1 MPWFK
6 VECRAWLDGTR
17 NLDPAIR
24 GIYID
29 ILCLIYDLGRPVPD
43 DERWISHQ
51 LHIGPRRWRAA
62 RDVLMACGKLV
73 ASQHGLTT
81 EDAQLELENREIRQ
95 RINAENGAKRARKN
109 SENSDFSNVSNE
121 RANRMGQQNGL
132 YACARENLESES
144 DIDSDLNGSDGIDD
158 RPLPIPLTWRTG
170 DLEFLHSAVPSEP
183 LHELVRWLRRLEDAL
198 GADAVTAALQSAR
211 PRIEAGDVKHV
222 LQYVTIAAKNWG
234 HLGGSKQRAP
244 RARGSARPHG

>member
-6 VECRAWLDGTR
+6 VECRTWLDGTR
-17 NLDPAIR
+17 DLDPAIR

-29 ILCLIYDLGRPVPD
+29 VLCLIYDRGGPVPD

-51 LHIGPRRWRAA
+51 LHISLRRWRAA

-73 ASQHGLTT
+73 ASQHGLIT
-81 EDAQLELENREIRQ
+81 EEAKIELENREIRQ
-95 RINAENGAKRARKN
+95 RINAENGAKNARKN
-109 SENSDFSNVSNE
+109 HENSNFVNVSNQ
-121 RANRMGQQNGL
+121 RADRTAQQNSF

-144 DIDSDLNGSDGIDD
+144 DIDSDLNGPNGIDD
-158 RPLPIPLTWRTG
+158 RPLRIPQTWRTH
-170 DLEFLHSAVPSEP
+170 DLEFLLSAAPSEKP
-183 LHELVRWLRRLEDAL
+183 HELVRWLWLLEDAL

-222 LQYVTIAAKNWG
+222 LQYVTTAANNWR
-234 HLGGSKQRAP
+234 HLGGSKKRSAHV
-244 RARGSARPHG
+244 RGTARSFG